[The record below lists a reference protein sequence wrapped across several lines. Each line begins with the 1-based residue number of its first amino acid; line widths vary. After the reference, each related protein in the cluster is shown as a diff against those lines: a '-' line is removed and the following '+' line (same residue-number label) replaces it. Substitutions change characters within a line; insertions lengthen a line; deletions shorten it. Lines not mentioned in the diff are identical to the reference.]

1 MAEEK
6 NIDPLV
12 FMQQELCDMWGI
24 NNQTKYVFYYDE
36 SNNCR
41 KFWVDDSKQQ
51 FNTDHTADFVL
62 AGLVRKEEE
71 KVEASLETFRKPLK
85 LQANVEEIKFKNL
98 YAKGDFL
105 QCVKER
111 RLFETLSWIDKSP
124 FYIHYTNVNNLFYT
138 LVEIFDSIV
147 KPDEISEF
155 GYDYFKMKSVFY
167 YMFKGKADAL
177 QILMF
182 KYKYP
187 NIQREDVEAFCNDLL
202 FLLGSRREM
211 KEEEKFL
218 AGMLARAA
226 QSDELVFLHDND
238 DYVMQENYAEF
249 YADPIRKYQKSRH
262 IFDEETTVQ
271 DIVKKQIAMGEN
283 MADNFNFVKSET
295 DIFVQLSDVVAGIL
309 GKLFK
314 YINSTS
320 VNQRRRDVEGL
331 SKLQVENILL
341 IDKLR
346 MEADRENPGFLC
358 SIGPWDGIGIL
369 NRFFEMVNCLQSIFN
384 KFGIDRI
391 SKLMITHLHY
401 DHINGI
407 EHLIKRGWIDAN
419 TEVWMNTQ
427 YPWKQPTYNRILL
440 QLSAL
445 GVKFIDPI
453 IGNSTN
459 NIHILYP
466 DVSFNKKNKAPKNNI
481 NNTSVL
487 YQICFGENSMLFT
500 GDIETEGWENVSTC
514 MPNLCKSTYY
524 CISHHGSI
532 TGHIRSNC
540 MPANCCIT
548 TLADCADSTRL
559 QVLMGRDGAYKGVY
573 SRKVLGDF
581 KNIEKTEEAQKYLSL
596 DWKTGKVRSV

>member
-12 FMQQELCDMWGI
+12 SMQQELCDMWGI

-226 QSDELVFLHDND
+226 ESDELVFLHDND

-283 MADNFNFVKSET
+283 MADNFRFVKSET
-295 DIFVQLSDVVAGIL
+295 NIFVQLSDVVAGIL

-358 SIGPWDGIGIL
+358 SIGPWDGIVIL
-369 NRFFEMVNCLQSIFN
+369 NRFFEMV
-384 KFGIDRI
+384 K
-391 SKLMITHLHY
+391 
-401 DHINGI
+401 
-407 EHLIKRGWIDAN
+407 
-419 TEVWMNTQ
+419 
-427 YPWKQPTYNRILL
+427 
-440 QLSAL
+440 
-445 GVKFIDPI
+445 
-453 IGNSTN
+453 
-459 NIHILYP
+459 
-466 DVSFNKKNKAPKNNI
+466 
-481 NNTSVL
+481 
-487 YQICFGENSMLFT
+487 
-500 GDIETEGWENVSTC
+500 
-514 MPNLCKSTYY
+514 
-524 CISHHGSI
+524 
-532 TGHIRSNC
+532 
-540 MPANCCIT
+540 
-548 TLADCADSTRL
+548 
-559 QVLMGRDGAYKGVY
+559 
-573 SRKVLGDF
+573 SRK
-581 KNIEKTEEAQKYLSL
+581 KK
-596 DWKTGKVRSV
+596 

>member
-1 MAEEK
+1 MGGIRSMAEEK

-85 LQANVEEIKFKNL
+85 LQANVEEIKFKNM

-369 NRFFEMVNCLQSIFN
+369 NRFFEMV
-384 KFGIDRI
+384 K
-391 SKLMITHLHY
+391 
-401 DHINGI
+401 
-407 EHLIKRGWIDAN
+407 
-419 TEVWMNTQ
+419 
-427 YPWKQPTYNRILL
+427 
-440 QLSAL
+440 
-445 GVKFIDPI
+445 
-453 IGNSTN
+453 
-459 NIHILYP
+459 
-466 DVSFNKKNKAPKNNI
+466 
-481 NNTSVL
+481 
-487 YQICFGENSMLFT
+487 
-500 GDIETEGWENVSTC
+500 
-514 MPNLCKSTYY
+514 
-524 CISHHGSI
+524 
-532 TGHIRSNC
+532 
-540 MPANCCIT
+540 
-548 TLADCADSTRL
+548 
-559 QVLMGRDGAYKGVY
+559 
-573 SRKVLGDF
+573 SRK
-581 KNIEKTEEAQKYLSL
+581 EK
-596 DWKTGKVRSV
+596 

>member
-1 MAEEK
+1 MGGIRSMAEEK

-331 SKLQVENILL
+331 SKFQVENILL

-369 NRFFEMVNCLQSIFN
+369 NRFFEMV
-384 KFGIDRI
+384 K
-391 SKLMITHLHY
+391 
-401 DHINGI
+401 
-407 EHLIKRGWIDAN
+407 
-419 TEVWMNTQ
+419 
-427 YPWKQPTYNRILL
+427 
-440 QLSAL
+440 
-445 GVKFIDPI
+445 
-453 IGNSTN
+453 
-459 NIHILYP
+459 
-466 DVSFNKKNKAPKNNI
+466 
-481 NNTSVL
+481 
-487 YQICFGENSMLFT
+487 
-500 GDIETEGWENVSTC
+500 
-514 MPNLCKSTYY
+514 
-524 CISHHGSI
+524 
-532 TGHIRSNC
+532 
-540 MPANCCIT
+540 
-548 TLADCADSTRL
+548 
-559 QVLMGRDGAYKGVY
+559 
-573 SRKVLGDF
+573 SRK
-581 KNIEKTEEAQKYLSL
+581 EK
-596 DWKTGKVRSV
+596 

>member
-1 MAEEK
+1 MGGIRSMAEEK

-138 LVEIFDSIV
+138 LFEIFYSIV

-369 NRFFEMVNCLQSIFN
+369 NRFFEMV
-384 KFGIDRI
+384 K
-391 SKLMITHLHY
+391 
-401 DHINGI
+401 
-407 EHLIKRGWIDAN
+407 
-419 TEVWMNTQ
+419 
-427 YPWKQPTYNRILL
+427 
-440 QLSAL
+440 
-445 GVKFIDPI
+445 
-453 IGNSTN
+453 
-459 NIHILYP
+459 
-466 DVSFNKKNKAPKNNI
+466 
-481 NNTSVL
+481 
-487 YQICFGENSMLFT
+487 
-500 GDIETEGWENVSTC
+500 
-514 MPNLCKSTYY
+514 
-524 CISHHGSI
+524 
-532 TGHIRSNC
+532 
-540 MPANCCIT
+540 
-548 TLADCADSTRL
+548 
-559 QVLMGRDGAYKGVY
+559 
-573 SRKVLGDF
+573 SRK
-581 KNIEKTEEAQKYLSL
+581 EK
-596 DWKTGKVRSV
+596 

>member
-12 FMQQELCDMWGI
+12 SMQQELCDMWGI

-51 FNTDHTADFVL
+51 FNTDYTADFVL
-62 AGLVRKEEE
+62 AGLVKKEEDI
-71 KVEASLETFRKPLK
+71 VDVSLETFRKPLK
-85 LQANVEEIKFKNL
+85 LQGNVEEIKFKKL

-105 QCVKER
+105 QCVKEK
-111 RLFETLSWIDKSP
+111 RLLETLSWIDKSP

-167 YMFKGKADAL
+167 HMFKGKADKL

-187 NIQREDVEAFCNDLL
+187 NIQREDVDAFCNELL
-202 FLLGSRREM
+202 FLLGSRKEM

-218 AGMLARAA
+218 AGMLARASK
-226 QSDELVFLHDND
+226 SDELAFLHDND
-238 DYVMQENYAEF
+238 DYIMQENYAEF
-249 YADPIRKYQKSRH
+249 YADPIRKYQKSTH

-271 DIVKKQIAMGEN
+271 DIVKKQIAQGQN
-283 MADNFNFVKSET
+283 MADNFKFVKSET

-320 VNQRRRDVEGL
+320 VNQRRKNIEGL
-331 SKLQVENILL
+331 SKLQVDNIIL

-358 SIGPWDGIGIL
+358 SIAPLDEVGIL
-369 NRFFEMVNCLQSIFN
+369 NRFFEMVKS
-384 KFGIDRI
+384 R
-391 SKLMITHLHY
+391 
-401 DHINGI
+401 
-407 EHLIKRGWIDAN
+407 
-419 TEVWMNTQ
+419 EV
-427 YPWKQPTYNRILL
+427 K
-440 QLSAL
+440 
-445 GVKFIDPI
+445 
-453 IGNSTN
+453 
-459 NIHILYP
+459 
-466 DVSFNKKNKAPKNNI
+466 
-481 NNTSVL
+481 
-487 YQICFGENSMLFT
+487 
-500 GDIETEGWENVSTC
+500 
-514 MPNLCKSTYY
+514 
-524 CISHHGSI
+524 
-532 TGHIRSNC
+532 
-540 MPANCCIT
+540 
-548 TLADCADSTRL
+548 
-559 QVLMGRDGAYKGVY
+559 
-573 SRKVLGDF
+573 
-581 KNIEKTEEAQKYLSL
+581 
-596 DWKTGKVRSV
+596 

>member
-1 MAEEK
+1 MDNER

-12 FMQQELCDMWGI
+12 SLQQELCDMWGI

-51 FNTDHTADFVL
+51 FNTDYTADFVL
-62 AGLVRKEEE
+62 AGLVKKEEDI
-71 KVEASLETFRKPLK
+71 VDVSLETFRKPLK
-85 LQANVEEIKFKNL
+85 LQGNVEEIKFKKL

-105 QCVKER
+105 QCVKEK

-167 YMFKGKADAL
+167 HMIKGKADEL

-187 NIQREDVEAFCNDLL
+187 NIQREDVERFCNELL

-218 AGMLARAA
+218 AGMLARASK
-226 QSDELVFLHDND
+226 SDELVFLHDND
-238 DYVMQENYAEF
+238 DYIMQENYAEF
-249 YADPIRKYQKSRH
+249 YADPIRKYQKSTH

-271 DIVKKQIAMGEN
+271 NIVKRQIAQGEN
-283 MADNFNFVKSET
+283 MADNFKFVKSET

-320 VNQRRRDVEGL
+320 VNQRRKDIEGL
-331 SKLQVENILL
+331 SKIQIDNILL

-346 MEADRENPGFLC
+346 MEANRENPGFLH
-358 SIGPWDGIGIL
+358 SVAPLDEVGIL
-369 NRFFEMVNCLQSIFN
+369 DRFFEMV
-384 KFGIDRI
+384 
-391 SKLMITHLHY
+391 
-401 DHINGI
+401 
-407 EHLIKRGWIDAN
+407 
-419 TEVWMNTQ
+419 
-427 YPWKQPTYNRILL
+427 
-440 QLSAL
+440 
-445 GVKFIDPI
+445 
-453 IGNSTN
+453 
-459 NIHILYP
+459 
-466 DVSFNKKNKAPKNNI
+466 
-481 NNTSVL
+481 
-487 YQICFGENSMLFT
+487 
-500 GDIETEGWENVSTC
+500 
-514 MPNLCKSTYY
+514 KS
-524 CISHHGSI
+524 
-532 TGHIRSNC
+532 R
-540 MPANCCIT
+540 
-548 TLADCADSTRL
+548 
-559 QVLMGRDGAYKGVY
+559 
-573 SRKVLGDF
+573 
-581 KNIEKTEEAQKYLSL
+581 E
-596 DWKTGKVRSV
+596 

>member
-1 MAEEK
+1 MEGEK

-12 FMQQELCDMWGI
+12 TMQQELCDMWGI

-51 FNTDHTADFVL
+51 FNTDYTADFVL
-62 AGLVRKEEE
+62 AGLVKKEEDI
-71 KVEASLETFRKPLK
+71 VDVSLETFRKPLK
-85 LQANVEEIKFKNL
+85 LQGNVEEIKFKKL

-105 QCVKER
+105 QCVKEK

-167 YMFKGKADAL
+167 HMFKGKADEL

-187 NIQREDVEAFCNDLL
+187 NIQREDVEAFCNELL

-218 AGMLARAA
+218 AGMLARASK
-226 QSDELVFLHDND
+226 SDELVFLHDND
-238 DYVMQENYAEF
+238 DYIMQENYAEF
-249 YADPIRKYQKSRH
+249 YADPIRKYQKSTH

-271 DIVKKQIAMGEN
+271 DIVKRQIAQGEN
-283 MADNFNFVKSET
+283 MADNFKFVKSET

-320 VNQRRRDVEGL
+320 VSQRRKDIEGL
-331 SKLQVENILL
+331 SKLQVDNVLL

-358 SIGPWDGIGIL
+358 SIAPLDEVGIL
-369 NRFFEMVNCLQSIFN
+369 NRFFEMV
-384 KFGIDRI
+384 K
-391 SKLMITHLHY
+391 
-401 DHINGI
+401 
-407 EHLIKRGWIDAN
+407 
-419 TEVWMNTQ
+419 
-427 YPWKQPTYNRILL
+427 
-440 QLSAL
+440 
-445 GVKFIDPI
+445 
-453 IGNSTN
+453 
-459 NIHILYP
+459 
-466 DVSFNKKNKAPKNNI
+466 
-481 NNTSVL
+481 
-487 YQICFGENSMLFT
+487 
-500 GDIETEGWENVSTC
+500 
-514 MPNLCKSTYY
+514 
-524 CISHHGSI
+524 
-532 TGHIRSNC
+532 
-540 MPANCCIT
+540 
-548 TLADCADSTRL
+548 
-559 QVLMGRDGAYKGVY
+559 
-573 SRKVLGDF
+573 SRK
-581 KNIEKTEEAQKYLSL
+581 
-596 DWKTGKVRSV
+596 

>member
-1 MAEEK
+1 
-6 NIDPLV
+6 
-12 FMQQELCDMWGI
+12 MWGI

-62 AGLVRKEEE
+62 AGLVKKEEE
-71 KVEASLETFRKPLK
+71 KVEAQLETFRKPLK

-167 YMFKGKADAL
+167 YMFKGKADAS

-202 FLLGSRREM
+202 FLLGSRRGM

-226 QSDELVFLHDND
+226 ESDELVFLHDND

-249 YADPIRKYQKSRH
+249 YTDPIRKYQKSRH
-262 IFDEETTVQ
+262 IFDVETTVQ

-283 MADNFNFVKSET
+283 MADNFKFVKSET

-358 SIGPWDGIGIL
+358 SIGPWDEIGIL
-369 NRFFEMVNCLQSIFN
+369 NRFFEMVKSRKEKQFES
-384 KFGIDRI
+384 GG
-391 SKLMITHLHY
+391 LMI
-401 DHINGI
+401 
-407 EHLIKRGWIDAN
+407 
-419 TEVWMNTQ
+419 WMF
-427 YPWKQPTYNRILL
+427 L
-440 QLSAL
+440 QQ
-445 GVKFIDPI
+445 
-453 IGNSTN
+453 
-459 NIHILYP
+459 
-466 DVSFNKKNKAPKNNI
+466 KK
-481 NNTSVL
+481 
-487 YQICFGENSMLFT
+487 ER
-500 GDIETEGWENVSTC
+500 
-514 MPNLCKSTYY
+514 
-524 CISHHGSI
+524 H
-532 TGHIRSNC
+532 
-540 MPANCCIT
+540 
-548 TLADCADSTRL
+548 
-559 QVLMGRDGAYKGVY
+559 
-573 SRKVLGDF
+573 
-581 KNIEKTEEAQKYLSL
+581 
-596 DWKTGKVRSV
+596 

>member
-1 MAEEK
+1 MGGIRSMAEEK

-12 FMQQELCDMWGI
+12 SMQQELCDMWGI

-226 QSDELVFLHDND
+226 ESDELVFLHDND

-283 MADNFNFVKSET
+283 MADNFKFVKSET

-358 SIGPWDGIGIL
+358 SNGPWDGIGIL
-369 NRFFEMVNCLQSIFN
+369 NRFFEMV
-384 KFGIDRI
+384 K
-391 SKLMITHLHY
+391 
-401 DHINGI
+401 
-407 EHLIKRGWIDAN
+407 
-419 TEVWMNTQ
+419 
-427 YPWKQPTYNRILL
+427 
-440 QLSAL
+440 
-445 GVKFIDPI
+445 
-453 IGNSTN
+453 
-459 NIHILYP
+459 
-466 DVSFNKKNKAPKNNI
+466 
-481 NNTSVL
+481 
-487 YQICFGENSMLFT
+487 
-500 GDIETEGWENVSTC
+500 
-514 MPNLCKSTYY
+514 
-524 CISHHGSI
+524 
-532 TGHIRSNC
+532 
-540 MPANCCIT
+540 
-548 TLADCADSTRL
+548 
-559 QVLMGRDGAYKGVY
+559 
-573 SRKVLGDF
+573 SRK
-581 KNIEKTEEAQKYLSL
+581 EK
-596 DWKTGKVRSV
+596 

>member
-1 MAEEK
+1 MGGIRSMAEEK

-12 FMQQELCDMWGI
+12 SMQQELCDMWGI

-105 QCVKER
+105 QRVKER

-226 QSDELVFLHDND
+226 ESDELVFLHDND

-283 MADNFNFVKSET
+283 MADNFKFVKSET
-295 DIFVQLSDVVAGIL
+295 NIFVQLSDVVAGIL

-320 VNQRRRDVEGL
+320 VIQRRRDVEGL

-346 MEADRENPGFLC
+346 MEADRVNPGFLC
-358 SIGPWDGIGIL
+358 SIGPWDGIVIL
-369 NRFFEMVNCLQSIFN
+369 NRFFEMV
-384 KFGIDRI
+384 K
-391 SKLMITHLHY
+391 
-401 DHINGI
+401 
-407 EHLIKRGWIDAN
+407 
-419 TEVWMNTQ
+419 
-427 YPWKQPTYNRILL
+427 
-440 QLSAL
+440 
-445 GVKFIDPI
+445 
-453 IGNSTN
+453 
-459 NIHILYP
+459 
-466 DVSFNKKNKAPKNNI
+466 
-481 NNTSVL
+481 
-487 YQICFGENSMLFT
+487 
-500 GDIETEGWENVSTC
+500 
-514 MPNLCKSTYY
+514 
-524 CISHHGSI
+524 
-532 TGHIRSNC
+532 
-540 MPANCCIT
+540 
-548 TLADCADSTRL
+548 
-559 QVLMGRDGAYKGVY
+559 
-573 SRKVLGDF
+573 SRK
-581 KNIEKTEEAQKYLSL
+581 KK
-596 DWKTGKVRSV
+596 

>member
-1 MAEEK
+1 MEGEK

-12 FMQQELCDMWGI
+12 TMQQELCDMWGI

-85 LQANVEEIKFKNL
+85 LQANVEEIKFKKL

-105 QCVKER
+105 QCVNER

-182 KYKYP
+182 KYKYH

-218 AGMLARAA
+218 VGMLARAA
-226 QSDELVFLHDND
+226 ESDELVFLHDND

-283 MADNFNFVKSET
+283 MADNFKFVKSET

-358 SIGPWDGIGIL
+358 SIGPGDGIGIL
-369 NRFFEMVNCLQSIFN
+369 NRFFEMV
-384 KFGIDRI
+384 K
-391 SKLMITHLHY
+391 
-401 DHINGI
+401 
-407 EHLIKRGWIDAN
+407 
-419 TEVWMNTQ
+419 
-427 YPWKQPTYNRILL
+427 
-440 QLSAL
+440 
-445 GVKFIDPI
+445 
-453 IGNSTN
+453 
-459 NIHILYP
+459 
-466 DVSFNKKNKAPKNNI
+466 
-481 NNTSVL
+481 
-487 YQICFGENSMLFT
+487 
-500 GDIETEGWENVSTC
+500 
-514 MPNLCKSTYY
+514 
-524 CISHHGSI
+524 
-532 TGHIRSNC
+532 
-540 MPANCCIT
+540 
-548 TLADCADSTRL
+548 
-559 QVLMGRDGAYKGVY
+559 
-573 SRKVLGDF
+573 SRK
-581 KNIEKTEEAQKYLSL
+581 EK
-596 DWKTGKVRSV
+596 

>member
-1 MAEEK
+1 MDEEK

-12 FMQQELCDMWGI
+12 SMQQELCDMWGI

-51 FNTDHTADFVL
+51 FNMDYTADFVL
-62 AGLVRKEEE
+62 AGLVKKEEDT
-71 KVEASLETFRKPLK
+71 VDLSLETFRKPLK
-85 LQANVEEIKFKNL
+85 LQGNVEEIKFKKL

-105 QCVKER
+105 QCVKEK

-167 YMFKGKADAL
+167 YMFIGKADEL

-187 NIQREDVEAFCNDLL
+187 NIQRENVKAFCNELL

-218 AGMLARAA
+218 AGMLARASK
-226 QSDELVFLHDND
+226 SDELVFLHDND
-238 DYVMQENYAEF
+238 DYIMQENYAEF
-249 YADPIRKYQKSRH
+249 YADPIRKYQKSTH
-262 IFDEETTVQ
+262 IFDEETIVQ
-271 DIVKKQIAMGEN
+271 DIVKRQIAQGEN
-283 MADNFNFVKSET
+283 MADNFKFVKSET

-320 VNQRRRDVEGL
+320 VNQRRKDIEGL
-331 SKLQVENILL
+331 SKLQVDNILL

-358 SIGPWDGIGIL
+358 SIAPLDEVGIL
-369 NRFFEMVNCLQSIFN
+369 NRFFEMVKS
-384 KFGIDRI
+384 R
-391 SKLMITHLHY
+391 
-401 DHINGI
+401 
-407 EHLIKRGWIDAN
+407 
-419 TEVWMNTQ
+419 EV
-427 YPWKQPTYNRILL
+427 K
-440 QLSAL
+440 
-445 GVKFIDPI
+445 
-453 IGNSTN
+453 
-459 NIHILYP
+459 
-466 DVSFNKKNKAPKNNI
+466 
-481 NNTSVL
+481 
-487 YQICFGENSMLFT
+487 
-500 GDIETEGWENVSTC
+500 
-514 MPNLCKSTYY
+514 
-524 CISHHGSI
+524 
-532 TGHIRSNC
+532 
-540 MPANCCIT
+540 
-548 TLADCADSTRL
+548 
-559 QVLMGRDGAYKGVY
+559 
-573 SRKVLGDF
+573 
-581 KNIEKTEEAQKYLSL
+581 
-596 DWKTGKVRSV
+596 

>member
-12 FMQQELCDMWGI
+12 SVQQELCDMWGI

-226 QSDELVFLHDND
+226 ESDELVFLHDND

-283 MADNFNFVKSET
+283 MADNFKFVKSET
-295 DIFVQLSDVVAGIL
+295 NIFVQLSDVVAGIL

-358 SIGPWDGIGIL
+358 SIGPWDGIVIL
-369 NRFFEMVNCLQSIFN
+369 NRFFEMV
-384 KFGIDRI
+384 K
-391 SKLMITHLHY
+391 
-401 DHINGI
+401 
-407 EHLIKRGWIDAN
+407 
-419 TEVWMNTQ
+419 
-427 YPWKQPTYNRILL
+427 
-440 QLSAL
+440 
-445 GVKFIDPI
+445 
-453 IGNSTN
+453 
-459 NIHILYP
+459 
-466 DVSFNKKNKAPKNNI
+466 
-481 NNTSVL
+481 
-487 YQICFGENSMLFT
+487 
-500 GDIETEGWENVSTC
+500 
-514 MPNLCKSTYY
+514 
-524 CISHHGSI
+524 
-532 TGHIRSNC
+532 
-540 MPANCCIT
+540 
-548 TLADCADSTRL
+548 
-559 QVLMGRDGAYKGVY
+559 
-573 SRKVLGDF
+573 SRK
-581 KNIEKTEEAQKYLSL
+581 KK
-596 DWKTGKVRSV
+596 

>member
-1 MAEEK
+1 MEGEK

-12 FMQQELCDMWGI
+12 TMQQELCDMWGI

-62 AGLVRKEEE
+62 AGLVKKEEE

-85 LQANVEEIKFKNL
+85 LQANVKEIKFKKL

-167 YMFKGKADAL
+167 YMFKGKADEL

-182 KYKYP
+182 QYKYP
-187 NIQREDVEAFCNDLL
+187 NIQRENVEAFFNDLL

-218 AGMLARAA
+218 AGMLARASK
-226 QSDELVFLHDND
+226 SDELVFLHDNN
-238 DYVMQENYAEF
+238 DYIMQENYAEF
-249 YADPIRKYQKSRH
+249 YADPIRKYQKSTH

-271 DIVKKQIAMGEN
+271 DIVKKQIAQGQHIE
-283 MADNFNFVKSET
+283 DNFKFVKSET

-309 GKLFK
+309 GKFFK

-320 VNQRRRDVEGL
+320 VNQRRKDVEGL
-331 SKLQVENILL
+331 SKLQVDNILL

-346 MEADRENPGFLC
+346 MEADRENPVFLC
-358 SIGPWDGIGIL
+358 SIGPWDGIGTL
-369 NRFFEMVNCLQSIFN
+369 NRFFEMV
-384 KFGIDRI
+384 
-391 SKLMITHLHY
+391 
-401 DHINGI
+401 
-407 EHLIKRGWIDAN
+407 
-419 TEVWMNTQ
+419 
-427 YPWKQPTYNRILL
+427 
-440 QLSAL
+440 
-445 GVKFIDPI
+445 
-453 IGNSTN
+453 
-459 NIHILYP
+459 
-466 DVSFNKKNKAPKNNI
+466 
-481 NNTSVL
+481 
-487 YQICFGENSMLFT
+487 
-500 GDIETEGWENVSTC
+500 
-514 MPNLCKSTYY
+514 
-524 CISHHGSI
+524 
-532 TGHIRSNC
+532 RS
-540 MPANCCIT
+540 
-548 TLADCADSTRL
+548 RE
-559 QVLMGRDGAYKGVY
+559 
-573 SRKVLGDF
+573 
-581 KNIEKTEEAQKYLSL
+581 EK
-596 DWKTGKVRSV
+596 

>member
-1 MAEEK
+1 MGGIRSMAEEK

-202 FLLGSRREM
+202 FLLESRREM

-369 NRFFEMVNCLQSIFN
+369 NRFFEMV
-384 KFGIDRI
+384 K
-391 SKLMITHLHY
+391 
-401 DHINGI
+401 
-407 EHLIKRGWIDAN
+407 
-419 TEVWMNTQ
+419 
-427 YPWKQPTYNRILL
+427 
-440 QLSAL
+440 
-445 GVKFIDPI
+445 
-453 IGNSTN
+453 
-459 NIHILYP
+459 
-466 DVSFNKKNKAPKNNI
+466 
-481 NNTSVL
+481 
-487 YQICFGENSMLFT
+487 
-500 GDIETEGWENVSTC
+500 
-514 MPNLCKSTYY
+514 
-524 CISHHGSI
+524 
-532 TGHIRSNC
+532 
-540 MPANCCIT
+540 
-548 TLADCADSTRL
+548 
-559 QVLMGRDGAYKGVY
+559 
-573 SRKVLGDF
+573 SRK
-581 KNIEKTEEAQKYLSL
+581 EK
-596 DWKTGKVRSV
+596 

>member
-1 MAEEK
+1 MEEEK

-12 FMQQELCDMWGI
+12 SMQQELCDMWGI

-226 QSDELVFLHDND
+226 ESDELVFLHDND

-283 MADNFNFVKSET
+283 MADNFKFVKSET
-295 DIFVQLSDVVAGIL
+295 NIFVQLSDVVAGIL

-358 SIGPWDGIGIL
+358 SIGPWDGIVIL
-369 NRFFEMVNCLQSIFN
+369 NRFFEMV
-384 KFGIDRI
+384 K
-391 SKLMITHLHY
+391 
-401 DHINGI
+401 
-407 EHLIKRGWIDAN
+407 
-419 TEVWMNTQ
+419 
-427 YPWKQPTYNRILL
+427 
-440 QLSAL
+440 
-445 GVKFIDPI
+445 
-453 IGNSTN
+453 
-459 NIHILYP
+459 
-466 DVSFNKKNKAPKNNI
+466 
-481 NNTSVL
+481 
-487 YQICFGENSMLFT
+487 
-500 GDIETEGWENVSTC
+500 
-514 MPNLCKSTYY
+514 
-524 CISHHGSI
+524 
-532 TGHIRSNC
+532 
-540 MPANCCIT
+540 
-548 TLADCADSTRL
+548 
-559 QVLMGRDGAYKGVY
+559 
-573 SRKVLGDF
+573 SRK
-581 KNIEKTEEAQKYLSL
+581 KK
-596 DWKTGKVRSV
+596 

>member
-1 MAEEK
+1 MDGEK

-12 FMQQELCDMWGI
+12 SMQQELCDMWGI

-51 FNTDHTADFVL
+51 FNTDYTADFVL
-62 AGLVRKEEE
+62 AGLVKKEEDT
-71 KVEASLETFRKPLK
+71 VDVSLETFRKPLK
-85 LQANVEEIKFKNL
+85 LQGNVEEIKFKKL

-105 QCVKER
+105 QCVKEK

-167 YMFKGKADAL
+167 HMFKGKADEL

-187 NIQREDVEAFCNDLL
+187 NIQREDVEAFCNELL
-202 FLLGSRREM
+202 FLLGSRKEM

-218 AGMLARAA
+218 AGMLARASK
-226 QSDELVFLHDND
+226 SDELVFLHDND
-238 DYVMQENYAEF
+238 DYIMQENYAEF
-249 YADPIRKYQKSRH
+249 YVDPIRKYQKSTH

-271 DIVKKQIAMGEN
+271 DIVKKQIAQGQN
-283 MADNFNFVKSET
+283 MEDNFKFVKSEA

-320 VNQRRRDVEGL
+320 VNQRRKDVQSL
-331 SKLQVENILL
+331 SQIQVDNILL

-358 SIGPWDGIGIL
+358 SIGPWDGIGIF
-369 NRFFEMVNCLQSIFN
+369 NRFFEMV
-384 KFGIDRI
+384 
-391 SKLMITHLHY
+391 
-401 DHINGI
+401 
-407 EHLIKRGWIDAN
+407 
-419 TEVWMNTQ
+419 
-427 YPWKQPTYNRILL
+427 
-440 QLSAL
+440 
-445 GVKFIDPI
+445 
-453 IGNSTN
+453 
-459 NIHILYP
+459 
-466 DVSFNKKNKAPKNNI
+466 
-481 NNTSVL
+481 
-487 YQICFGENSMLFT
+487 
-500 GDIETEGWENVSTC
+500 
-514 MPNLCKSTYY
+514 
-524 CISHHGSI
+524 
-532 TGHIRSNC
+532 RS
-540 MPANCCIT
+540 
-548 TLADCADSTRL
+548 RE
-559 QVLMGRDGAYKGVY
+559 
-573 SRKVLGDF
+573 
-581 KNIEKTEEAQKYLSL
+581 EK
-596 DWKTGKVRSV
+596 

>member
-1 MAEEK
+1 MEEEK

-12 FMQQELCDMWGI
+12 SMQQELCDMWGI

-105 QCVKER
+105 QCVKKR

-147 KPDEISEF
+147 KPEEISEF

-226 QSDELVFLHDND
+226 ESDELVFLHDND

-283 MADNFNFVKSET
+283 MADNFKFVKSET
-295 DIFVQLSDVVAGIL
+295 NIFVQLSDVVAGIL

-358 SIGPWDGIGIL
+358 SIGPWDGIVIL
-369 NRFFEMVNCLQSIFN
+369 NRFFEMV
-384 KFGIDRI
+384 K
-391 SKLMITHLHY
+391 
-401 DHINGI
+401 
-407 EHLIKRGWIDAN
+407 
-419 TEVWMNTQ
+419 
-427 YPWKQPTYNRILL
+427 
-440 QLSAL
+440 
-445 GVKFIDPI
+445 
-453 IGNSTN
+453 
-459 NIHILYP
+459 
-466 DVSFNKKNKAPKNNI
+466 
-481 NNTSVL
+481 
-487 YQICFGENSMLFT
+487 
-500 GDIETEGWENVSTC
+500 
-514 MPNLCKSTYY
+514 
-524 CISHHGSI
+524 
-532 TGHIRSNC
+532 
-540 MPANCCIT
+540 
-548 TLADCADSTRL
+548 
-559 QVLMGRDGAYKGVY
+559 
-573 SRKVLGDF
+573 SRK
-581 KNIEKTEEAQKYLSL
+581 KK
-596 DWKTGKVRSV
+596 